1 MKALIVCFGIAVI
14 SSYATSEA
22 QSQLHTRR
30 KSLCSFAVPIS
41 ELVDCDKLDNGCG
54 GGFFNTAF
62 EAIEKLGGL
71 ETEDDYP
78 YEGRNDQCT
87 LNKSEIRV
95 SVRDYVNITT
105 DETEIAKYLVG
116 NGPISIGINANAMQ
130 DELEVSE
137 VAVYQLETV
146 YQLWNSQQE
155 PSPPSSNCV
164 FVITTSNKQPSITCL
179 VLRHCNAS
187 LATTVRMEGS
197 ARSSHSL
204 GLVIVWLSWSRS
216 SSGSRRLSGRQEI
229 TISLRPL
236 NSRSLAESSAME
248 TCEMR

>member
-1 MKALIVCFGIAVI
+1 MLGNGAFFEIFPLMLKQGVI
-14 SSYATSEA
+14 WST
-22 QSQLHTRR
+22 LNR
-30 KSLCSFAVPIS
+30 SL

-130 DELEVSE
+130 GHQAKSVVINDDFWMKSTRISHPRISLIDSE
-137 VAVYQLETV
+137 ATL
-146 YQLWNSQQE
+146 SKG
-155 PSPPSSNCV
+155 V